1 MSLNFSGENS
11 MLDVSHLLL
20 NKEKKRN
27 VYDSKYIY
35 ICLLFFLL
43 RFVQHS
49 RQADGVNNETK
60 QKKKHN

>member
-1 MSLNFSGENS
+1 

>member
-60 QKKKHN
+60 QKKKHS